1 MVELLKFEDFDQ
13 MYSIMEQSF
22 PYDEYRGYEGQ
33 KQLFENPEYKV
44 FIHRNE
50 ETKEID
56 GFLSAWEF
64 DDILFFEHF
73 AVSSKVRNG
82 GIGGRMLREVLTQ
95 VNKLT
100 CLEVELPEGELE
112 KRRISFY
119 ERNGFCYNPYP
130 YTQPSIAPGRE
141 PFRFVLGPTREQLLK
156 LNTRNKKSA
165 VPTCISCIG
174 AADEINNIRRHPN
187 RVRLRYNLHTQRS

>member
-1 MVELLKFEDFDQ
+1 MNDQIFNEIKNDIENLSSIAEDNENTVKGAID
-13 MYSIMEQSF
+13 YSKEDWDNNIS
-22 PYDEYRGYEGQ
+22 
-33 KQLFENPEYKV
+33 
-44 FIHRNE
+44 E

-82 GIGGRMLREVLTQ
+82 GIGGRMLREVLAK
-95 VNKLT
+95 VNKMT

-119 ERNGFCYNPYP
+119 ERNGFCYNSYP
-130 YTQPSIAPGRE
+130 YTQPTSVLCIPGSL
-141 PFRFVLGPTREQLLK
+141 P
-156 LNTRNKKSA
+156 SA
-165 VPTCISCIG
+165 VAGIITDLP
-174 AADEINNIRRHPN
+174 
-187 RVRLRYNLHTQRS
+187 

>member
-1 MVELLKFEDFDQ
+1 MKKGKLNNTRKKYFEEREEKDTMVELLKFEDFDQ

-82 GIGGRMLREVLTQ
+82 GIGGRMLREVLTHCQ
-95 VNKLT
+95 KENLKKGVLAFMK
-100 CLEVELPEGELE
+100 EMD
-112 KRRISFY
+112 F
-119 ERNGFCYNPYP
+119 
-130 YTQPSIAPGRE
+130 SIIHIHILSHQLLRE
-141 PFRFVLGPTREQLLK
+141 ENQFRFVL
-156 LNTRNKKSA
+156 
-165 VPTCISCIG
+165 
-174 AADEINNIRRHPN
+174 
-187 RVRLRYNLHTQRS
+187 

>member
-1 MVELLKFEDFDQ
+1 M
-13 MYSIMEQSF
+13 
-22 PYDEYRGYEGQ
+22 
-33 KQLFENPEYKV
+33 

-95 VNKLT
+95 VNKMT

-141 PFRFVLGPTREQLLK
+141 PIPLRIMTYQRTVTEAEYQKIKNLLYRRVYHVSEQQMK
-156 LNTRNKKSA
+156 
-165 VPTCISCIG
+165 
-174 AADEINNIRRHPN
+174 
-187 RVRLRYNLHTQRS
+187 

>member
-73 AVSSKVRNG
+73 GKQQSAKWWYRRTHV
-82 GIGGRMLREVLTQ
+82 
-95 VNKLT
+95 
-100 CLEVELPEGELE
+100 
-112 KRRISFY
+112 KR
-119 ERNGFCYNPYP
+119 GPY
-130 YTQPSIAPGRE
+130 SG
-141 PFRFVLGPTREQLLK
+141 K
-156 LNTRNKKSA
+156 
-165 VPTCISCIG
+165 
-174 AADEINNIRRHPN
+174 
-187 RVRLRYNLHTQRS
+187 

>member
-56 GFLSAWEF
+56 GFLSVWEF

-82 GIGGRMLREVLTQ
+82 AFMKEMDFVIIHIHILSHQLLREENRFL
-95 VNKLT
+95 
-100 CLEVELPEGELE
+100 
-112 KRRISFY
+112 
-119 ERNGFCYNPYP
+119 
-130 YTQPSIAPGRE
+130 
-141 PFRFVLGPTREQLLK
+141 FVL
-156 LNTRNKKSA
+156 
-165 VPTCISCIG
+165 
-174 AADEINNIRRHPN
+174 
-187 RVRLRYNLHTQRS
+187 

>member
-1 MVELLKFEDFDQ
+1 MVELLNFEDFDQ

-33 KQLFENPEYKV
+33 RQLFENPEYKV

-95 VNKLT
+95 VNKMT

-119 ERNGFCYNPYP
+119 ERNGFCYNSYP
-130 YTQPSIAPGRE
+130 YTQPSIAPGRN
-141 PFRFVLGPTREQLLK
+141 P
-156 LNTRNKKSA
+156 KSA
-165 VPTCISCIG
+165 VPTCLSRIRT
-174 AADEINNIRRHPN
+174 ADEINNIKRHPN

>member
-1 MVELLKFEDFDQ
+1 MKVQHIELFFTLLRKIGILNNTCKKCFEEREEKDTMVELLKFEDFDQ
-13 MYSIMEQSF
+13 MYSIME
-22 PYDEYRGYEGQ
+22 
-33 KQLFENPEYKV
+33 QLFENPEYKV

-82 GIGGRMLREVLTQ
+82 GIGGRMLREVLAK
-95 VNKLT
+95 VNKMT

-130 YTQPSIAPGRE
+130 YTQPSIATGRKPIPLRIMTYQRTVTE
-141 PFRFVLGPTREQLLK
+141 AEYQKIKNLLYRRVYHVSEQQMK
-156 LNTRNKKSA
+156 
-165 VPTCISCIG
+165 
-174 AADEINNIRRHPN
+174 
-187 RVRLRYNLHTQRS
+187 

>member
-95 VNKLT
+95 VNKIHIHILSHQ
-100 CLEVELPEGELE
+100 LLREE
-112 KRRISFY
+112 
-119 ERNGFCYNPYP
+119 
-130 YTQPSIAPGRE
+130 TQ
-141 PFRFVLGPTREQLLK
+141 FHFVL
-156 LNTRNKKSA
+156 
-165 VPTCISCIG
+165 
-174 AADEINNIRRHPN
+174 
-187 RVRLRYNLHTQRS
+187 